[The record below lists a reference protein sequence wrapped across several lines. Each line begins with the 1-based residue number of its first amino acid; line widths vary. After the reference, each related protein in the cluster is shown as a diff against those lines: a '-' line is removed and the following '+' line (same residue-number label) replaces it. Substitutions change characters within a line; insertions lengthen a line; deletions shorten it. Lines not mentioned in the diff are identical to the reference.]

1 MKQQKVFRVLV
12 AMPLGAASGRKIMS
26 GIYRFL
32 GEGYAWDVEL
42 IRRDTDFI
50 RLFNDD
56 CFDMRDFDG
65 MIVAFAEQAELRR
78 KQAKINLPT
87 VFVDYPDPVRSA
99 IRRHAFVHDDERS
112 IADAA
117 TQHLLTT
124 GSRASFAFVPAR
136 TQTEWSARRQSEF
149 VMQMKMARR
158 KVIVFEGD
166 GNDRNDLADWLA
178 SLPKPTGV
186 LAAFDD
192 RAIDVLEACRRL
204 GSSVPNDI
212 AVLGIGNDEPLCDAA
227 VPSLSSVA
235 IEFANQGYRAAREL
249 HAMMLGGRS
258 PRTDLRFGS
267 SETIV
272 RSSTAGGRSSAA
284 LAVRAHKFML
294 DNALHGIT
302 LRDVV
307 THLHVSRRLATLRFR
322 ETYGQSILSA
332 IIDIRLKEAKRLLL
346 RTNLTIADIAMRCG
360 FRDPAAFRAIFTRR
374 HGVPPRKFRSQS

>member
-32 GEGYAWDVEL
+32 GEGYSWDVEL

-50 RLFNDD
+50 QLFKGDG
-56 CFDMRDFDG
+56 FDVRDFDG

-112 IADAA
+112 IASVAM
-117 TQHLLTT
+117 QHLLTT

-136 TQTEWSARRQSEF
+136 TQTEWSDRRQSAF
-149 VMQMKMARR
+149 VTQMKMARR

-166 GNDRNDLADWLA
+166 GNDRNDLADWLV

-192 RAIDVLEACRRL
+192 RAIDVLEVCRRL
-204 GSSVPNDI
+204 GLSVPNDI

-227 VPSLSSVA
+227 VPPLSSVA

-267 SETIV
+267 SETAV

-284 LAVRAHKFML
+284 LAVRAHKFIL

-307 THLHVSRRLATLRFR
+307 AHLHVSRRLATLRFR
-322 ETYGQSILSA
+322 ETYGQSILGA

-346 RTNLTIADIAMRCG
+346 RTNLTVADIAMHCG
-360 FRDPAAFRAIFTRR
+360 FRDPAAFRAIFSRR
-374 HGVPPRKFRSQS
+374 HGVPPREFRLKS